1 MGFFTDSLG
10 RQTIAQ
16 KPNTPIL
23 GWALLGAAS
32 FMALEEENRERL
44 RRASAACLAL
54 WAALEVV
61 SGRSGF
67 RRSAGA
73 LTLSWLARRIQD

>member
-1 MGFFTDSLG
+1 MMGFFTDSLG

-16 KPNTPIL
+16 KPNVPIL

-32 FMALEEENRERL
+32 LMALEDRNRERL
-44 RRASAACLAL
+44 RLASSVCLAI
-54 WAALEVV
+54 WAALEVI

-73 LTLSWLARRIQD
+73 LTLSWLSRRV